1 MDLAVKKKVLF
12 VIDTLQTGGAEQSLL
27 ENTTRFKSIQP
38 VVCHLYKGELLKPR
52 FLESGIPVYSAGIQ
66 KKYGFSEAIK
76 RLREIVQQEKPDLL
90 VAYLTRSEIV
100 TRRVGKHF
108 GIPVIGTFVSD
119 LYSKTYNAGLSFKA
133 RLAVTV
139 FKFLNRQTG
148 KYCKGFIANSNAI
161 KESNASQLGVP
172 LSKIEVINRG
182 RDSKIFKFH
191 SPKVTPGKPIHFLN
205 IGRLVPVKGQVD
217 LVRAF
222 NNYLAVSP
230 DALLHIVGEGP
241 ARAEL
246 TALIKELA
254 LEDKVQLL
262 GSRSD
267 IPQIIHNYDCFVF
280 PSYSEGFSGS
290 VIESMLSG
298 LPVLASDIPVNKE
311 AVAHMKTGYLFKKG
325 SVEGITEALLWF
337 KDNREKA
344 NQLAG
349 KAYLYAIDNFEQ
361 EKIVSKLENY
371 LLKMINGKK

>member
-1 MDLAVKKKVLF
+1 MDVAAKKKVLF

-27 ENTTRFKSIQP
+27 ENTARFKSIQP
-38 VVCHLYKGELLKPR
+38 VVCHLYKGDLLKPR
-52 FLESGIPVYSAGIQ
+52 FLESGITVYSLGIQ
-66 KKYGFSEAIK
+66 KKYGFGTAIK
-76 RLREIVQQEKPDLL
+76 QLKEVVQKEKPDLL
-90 VAYLTRSEIV
+90 IAYLTRSEIV

-133 RLAVTV
+133 KMAVAF
-139 FKFLNRQTG
+139 FKFLNKQTG
-148 KYCKGFIANSNAI
+148 RYCKGFIANSNAI
-161 KESNASQLGVP
+161 KESNAAQLGVP

-182 RDSKIFKFH
+182 RDSKKFKFH
-191 SPKVTPGKPIHFLN
+191 SPKVTPGKPVHFLN
-205 IGRLVPVKGQVD
+205 IGRLVPVKGQAD
-217 LVRAF
+217 LVLAF
-222 NNYLAVSP
+222 KDFLAAQP

-241 ARAEL
+241 ARTEL
-246 TALIKELA
+246 TALIQQYG
-254 LEDKVQLL
+254 LENKVQLL

-298 LPVLASDIPVNKE
+298 LPVLASDISVNKE
-311 AVAHMKTGYLFKKG
+311 AVTHMKTGYLFEKG
-325 SVEGITEALLWF
+325 SVAGITNAMLWF

-349 KAYLYAIDNFEQ
+349 KAYLHALDNFEQ

-371 LLKMINGKK
+371 LLKMINDKK